1 MLIPQPSEDAADASF
16 DSTSESLG
24 EVVGRTDS
32 EALATD
38 PRLIDDIFE
47 HGMDRKRAHNNAL
60 GRILGTLDGVAPA
73 CDPSLTD
80 LAMLRI
86 RRHAGVQR
94 EMAAVVSNRDVTPT
108 LGEDDRD
115 ALDALILAGFD
126 PSRVPGALRA
136 RAQRHRALGAIVSQT
151 PGVRASE
158 DLSER
163 VLDAIARAQ
172 EPIRLEARR
181 MRIRLA
187 DLVSIAALLLIGASL
202 VLPVVGAVRDQQNQA
217 MCANNMLASALG
229 LSNYA
234 ADNDGS
240 LPVVSAGFSG
250 GPWWNVGDPRSSNSA
265 NLFLLARGQYV
276 AMDDLAC
283 AGNRLAPT
291 LLADASARDWRGL
304 DEVSYAYRIMRGGR
318 AAHWSEPRR
327 FVVMS
332 DRSPVVVRAV
342 RGYAIDP
349 RENSPNH
356 EGRGQEILLS
366 DGSVRWLDSPM
377 VTARDNLWLPRPI
390 EDAIRRFEGEAPAD
404 TLSGYESPASL
415 EDAFVGP

>member
-1 MLIPQPSEDAADASF
+1 MLIPQPSEDAADTSF
-16 DSTSESLG
+16 DA
-24 EVVGRTDS
+24 R
-32 EALATD
+32 AID
-38 PRLIDDIFE
+38 PGKIDEIFE
-47 HGMDRKRAHNNAL
+47 GGHDLARAGAL
-60 GRILGTLDGVAPA
+60 GRLLAMLDGVAPRGDA
-73 CDPSLTD
+73 SLTD
-80 LAMLRI
+80 LTMLRI
-86 RRHAGVQR
+86 RRHAGVAR
-94 EMAAVVSNRDVTPT
+94 EMGEAARDVTPA
-108 LGEDDRD
+108 LCEDDRD
-115 ALDALILAGFD
+115 ALDALVLAGFD
-126 PSRVPGALRA
+126 PGRVPGALRA
-136 RAQRHRALGAIVSQT
+136 RAERLRSLRDLVSSAT
-151 PGVRASE
+151 GVRASATLG
-158 DLSER
+158 DR
-163 VLDAIARAQ
+163 VLDTIARTQ
-172 EPIRLEARR
+172 EPIRFETRR
-181 MRIRLA
+181 VRIRLA
-187 DLVSIAALLLIGASL
+187 DIVSVAALLLIGASL

-234 ADNDGS
+234 ADNRGA

-291 LLADASARDWRGL
+291 LLADASAQDWRAL
-304 DEVSYAYRIMRGGR
+304 DEVSYAYRIMRGAR

-356 EGRGQEILLS
+356 EGRGQEILLN
-366 DGSVRWLDSPM
+366 DGSARWLDSPM

-390 EDAIRRFEGEAPAD
+390 EDAIRRFEGDAPAD